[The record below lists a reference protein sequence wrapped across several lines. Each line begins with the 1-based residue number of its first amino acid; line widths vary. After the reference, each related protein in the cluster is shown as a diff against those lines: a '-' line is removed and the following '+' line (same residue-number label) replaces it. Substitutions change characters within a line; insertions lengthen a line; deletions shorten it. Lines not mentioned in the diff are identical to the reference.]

1 MTNWSVVYQLA
12 GLSVVVLGAITFAGR
27 ALWMRPAERAE
38 IAKKAEAYE
47 AEQAKAAIIYP
58 ITRD

>member
-1 MTNWSVVYQLA
+1 MTNWPVIYQLVF
-12 GLSVVVLGAITFAGR
+12 LSTFVLGAIAAVGR

-38 IAKKAEAYE
+38 IARKAAEYE
-47 AEQAKAAIIYP
+47 AEQAQQVIVYP